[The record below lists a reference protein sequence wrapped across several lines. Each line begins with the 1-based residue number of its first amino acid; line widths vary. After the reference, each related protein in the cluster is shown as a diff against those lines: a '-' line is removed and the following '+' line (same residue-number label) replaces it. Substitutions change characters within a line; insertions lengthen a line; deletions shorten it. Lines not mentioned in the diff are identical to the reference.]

1 MSKTI
6 LIVEDHIAVRKSLK
20 KWLESEFQHILVKEA
35 GSGEEAVSIV
45 KKDLPDIIIMDIGLP
60 NMSGIE
66 TARQIK
72 SFSLDARVV
81 MLTIHEDE
89 VHRKDAEAAGADA
102 YVPKRM
108 LQTELLPV
116 LEILFPGNGRRNDIP
131 ADNPSP

>member
-1 MSKTI
+1 MSETI
-6 LIVEDHIAVRKSLK
+6 LIVEDHEAVRKSLRN
-20 KWLESEFQHILVKEA
+20 WLESEFPHIAVKEA
-35 GSGEEAVSIV
+35 GSGEEAVSV
-45 KKDLPDIIIMDIGLP
+45 AKLFFPDIIIMDIGLP

-66 TARQIK
+66 AARQIK
-72 SFSLDARVV
+72 TFCVDSRVV

-116 LEILFPGNGRRNDIP
+116 LEILFPSNGRKNNI
-131 ADNPSP
+131 